1 VAVVLVA
8 AFPLLI
14 RNPYHLF
21 LAASVAL
28 YLLVAIGMNVL
39 AGFTGQFSIAHAAL
53 VGVGAY
59 TVANLTVMHGW
70 PFWAALVPAAVL
82 PAVVGAILTLPSLW
96 LTRWYFAMIS
106 ILVAALIEQ
115 FFLEAEN
122 LTGGGS
128 GIAGVPQI
136 SIGGWVLSSRA
147 LLYLFLAVDAVLL
160 LASRNLLRSPWGRA
174 MMAVRDSEIAARAS
188 GVSVPVVKLLA
199 FTLSAMVAGL
209 MGAFYASLTGA
220 VAPDLFSLDLGIF
233 ILLMVVV
240 GGAGLVESPVLGALA
255 LFAIPTLLLDL
266 ARYRLFVY
274 AGLLLVTMA
283 LAPTGIG
290 GGLRAAAA
298 RVRAWRAER
307 APSPAAVPIAGG
319 ATPPGDH
326 GAPAAPDLQA
336 APAASGLLPE
346 RAGRRAGDGM
356 TLRDVSISF
365 GGIRALRE
373 VTMEIG
379 GGSIHGVIGPNGS
392 GKTTLLNVL
401 SGFYPPGS
409 GRIVIGDRD
418 VTRWGPTRVAR
429 AGVARSF
436 QQPKV
441 LPEETVLDNVMLGA
455 FARRRAGLPE
465 WLTRAGRAR
474 GEDRALR
481 SRALELLAFVG
492 LDNQADQAAA
502 LLPHGQLRLVEIA
515 RALLAEPSVLL
526 LDEPAA
532 GLSPGDLERLDAVI
546 RALHDADMTIVLV
559 EHHMDFLTAIA
570 EDITVMNVGQVL
582 ARGTAAE
589 VLRRPEVIE
598 AYLGMVANAL

>member
-1 VAVVLVA
+1 VAVAVVA

-14 RNPYHLF
+14 QNPYHLF

-70 PFWAALVPAAVL
+70 PFWAAVVPAVVL
-82 PAVVGAILTLPSLW
+82 PAVVGAVLTLPSLW

-160 LASRNLLRSPWGRA
+160 LAGRNLLKSPWGRA

-188 GVSVPVVKLLA
+188 GVSVPAVKLLA

-240 GGAGLVESPVLGALA
+240 GGAGLIESPVLGALA

-290 GGLRAAAA
+290 GGLRVAAA
-298 RVRAWRAER
+298 RARTWRAGR
-307 APSPAAVPIAGG
+307 GPSPRAAATPIAGG
-319 ATPPGDH
+319 AGVP
-326 GAPAAPDLQA
+326 GAPAGPA
-336 APAASGLLPE
+336 APGGASLLTP
-346 RAGRRAGDGM
+346 RAGGRVGETL
-356 TLRDVSISF
+356 TLRDLSISF
-365 GGIRALRE
+365 GGVQALRE
-373 VTMEIG
+373 VTMEVG
-379 GGSIHGVIGPNGS
+379 GGSIHGIIGPNGS

-409 GRIVIGDRD
+409 GRILIGDRD

-436 QQPKV
+436 QQPKI
-441 LPEETVLDNVMLGA
+441 LPEESVLDNVMLGA

-481 SRALELLAFVG
+481 ARALELLAFVG
-492 LDNQADQAAA
+492 LADQADQAAA

-532 GLSPGDLERLDAVI
+532 GLSPGDLERLEAVI